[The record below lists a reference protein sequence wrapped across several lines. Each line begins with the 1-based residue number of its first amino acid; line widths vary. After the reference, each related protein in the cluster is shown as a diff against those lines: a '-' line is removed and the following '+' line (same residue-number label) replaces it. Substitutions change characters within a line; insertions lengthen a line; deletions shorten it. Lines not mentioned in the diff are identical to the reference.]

1 MAARFIAEG
10 HDVNTLDQGTALLY
24 TAAEKNHLDVVVLFL
39 AEGADVNQGDTDNV
53 AFPLWTAS
61 KNGHLDVAKFL
72 VSKGADVNQAT
83 SDTGAS
89 PLLIAA
95 QNRHPDVAEF
105 LVAKGADVKQA
116 RTDTGSSPLYTLP
129 IRDTSSWLHFWWPT
143 ARMWINRTTA
153 SKRRC
158 TCPPLM
164 ATSMLP
170 SQVFGRCQRQHQ
182 QPIELGHASEAGH

>member
-72 VSKGADVNQAT
+72 V
-83 SDTGAS
+83 
-89 PLLIAA
+89 
-95 QNRHPDVAEF
+95 
-105 LVAKGADVKQA
+105 AKGADVKQA

-129 IRDTSSWLHFWWPT
+129 IRDTSSWLNFWWPT

-153 SKRRC
+153 SKRRS